1 LHGLKGIKKKKKKSQ
16 NPQVPQSMLRISGS
30 ETDALYKIV
39 AVKNGKRVGKEKRRR
54 RKAS

>member
-1 LHGLKGIKKKKKKSQ
+1 
-16 NPQVPQSMLRISGS
+16 MLRISGS